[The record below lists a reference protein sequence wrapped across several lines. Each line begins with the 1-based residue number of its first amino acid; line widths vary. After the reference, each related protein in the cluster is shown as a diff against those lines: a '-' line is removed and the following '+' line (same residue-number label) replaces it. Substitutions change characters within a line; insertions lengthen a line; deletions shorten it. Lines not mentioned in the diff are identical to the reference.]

1 MWTETT
7 PNLCV
12 SVQLSI
18 RLYLAHHGL
27 LVLLL
32 LRDFDRR
39 LLGHG
44 RHQEVHQDVFAIS
57 HAVDRVQQA
66 GRDVV
71 GEQVVVVSD
80 AHTHTHTHDR
90 KERIVYLFIHFY
102 QMRTFVLFCFVPF
115 RPVPFSSAP
124 VLLSRQRGSTRS
136 LSPLLAPCQS
146 LLSLAHTQA
155 DTHTRALSTFPSHLL
170 THFCCLALAFE
181 ILNNKRTKESHWAP
195 WQ

>member
-1 MWTETT
+1 MLRSFLEILLYIWTETT
-7 PNLCV
+7 PNLRV

-32 LRDFDRR
+32 LCDFDRR

-80 AHTHTHTHDR
+80 AHTHTHTR
-90 KERIVYLFIHFY
+90 QEGKNCVFIH
-102 QMRTFVLFCFVPF
+102 
-115 RPVPFSSAP
+115 
-124 VLLSRQRGSTRS
+124 
-136 LSPLLAPCQS
+136 S
-146 LLSLAHTQA
+146 LLSNAHVCSVLLCSVPTGSVQFGPCV
-155 DTHTRALSTFPSHLL
+155 ALSAAWEH
-170 THFCCLALAFE
+170 
-181 ILNNKRTKESHWAP
+181 
-195 WQ
+195 

>member
-80 AHTHTHTHDR
+80 AHTHTHTHTTGR
-90 KERIVYLFIHFY
+90 KELCIYSFTFIKCA
-102 QMRTFVLFCFVPF
+102 RLFCSALF
-115 RPVPFSSAP
+115 RSDRFRSVRPLCCS
-124 VLLSRQRGSTRS
+124 LGSVG
-136 LSPLLAPCQS
+136 
-146 LLSLAHTQA
+146 
-155 DTHTRALSTFPSHLL
+155 ALDHCHL
-170 THFCCLALAFE
+170 C
-181 ILNNKRTKESHWAP
+181 
-195 WQ
+195 